1 MFIYFSNLA
10 PRIKVCTFETT
21 KLKLLKIV
29 IIEIDFVRKLI
40 DEEKKRDLRRFVEF
54 K

>member
-10 PRIKVCTFETT
+10 PRIKVCTFKTT
-21 KLKLLKIV
+21 KLLKIV
-29 IIEIDFVRKLI
+29 TIEIDFIRKLR
-40 DEEKKRDLRRFVEF
+40 DEEKKRDLKRFVEF